1 MQSQLLTWSRF
12 WLLPLA
18 LSCSLVMSG
27 TMGYTLA
34 LADPTMESE
43 TPEAA
48 TTPET
53 PTSPLT
59 PQAPVP
65 VTLQDPVPVTVTVEY
80 PSDIAVTAAAD
91 EETKASLNDIKAAA
105 NLTSDLV
112 VVLISLVGAILGGL
126 LLFHFW
132 GVVARG

>member
-1 MQSQLLTWSRF
+1 MQSQSLIWSRS

-18 LSCSLVMSG
+18 LSFSLVMCA
-27 TMGYTLA
+27 TMGCRLA
-34 LADPTMESE
+34 LADPTMEPE
-43 TPEAA
+43 TQEVPAS
-48 TTPET
+48 PET